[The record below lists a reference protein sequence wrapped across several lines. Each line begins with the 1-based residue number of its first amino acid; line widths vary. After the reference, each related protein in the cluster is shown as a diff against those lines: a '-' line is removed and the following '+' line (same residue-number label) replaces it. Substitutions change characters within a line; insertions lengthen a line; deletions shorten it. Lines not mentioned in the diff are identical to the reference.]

1 MNNPTLVMYDHD
13 KISGNYLL
21 HSDVGS
27 LNSYQICIDFALL
40 LKVKRF
46 CWVEVVVV
54 SGRDLSSTLYLF
66 AVSS

>member
-1 MNNPTLVMYDHD
+1 MNNPTPAVYDHD
-13 KISGNYLL
+13 KISGNYLR
-21 HSDVGS
+21 HSNVGS
-27 LNSYQICIDFALL
+27 LNSYQMYLDFALL